1 MTPLEPQEGT
11 FRATPGALVVY
22 ARDGS
27 SWRPLR
33 RGLPADNAY
42 LGVLREGMASDPLRP
57 CGVYVGTTAGQL
69 FVGAD
74 EGRSWKAVAS
84 YLPGILSVSVA
95 VV

>member
-1 MTPLEPQEGT
+1 
-11 FRATPGALVVY
+11 
-22 ARDGS
+22 
-27 SWRPLR
+27 
-33 RGLPADNAY
+33 
-42 LGVLREGMASDPLRP
+42 MASDPLQP